1 MRRAGGLDSAV
12 DGLRTMPFGGAVAA
26 AVGVGLIGYGLFC
39 GFRARY
45 ARL

>member
-1 MRRAGGLDSAV
+1 
-12 DGLRTMPFGGAVAA
+12 MPFGGAVAA